1 MTKKKKRKGAR
12 EVDDP
17 RENLKPDSSGKFIR
31 SPVFCILG
39 HVDSGK
45 TSLLDK
51 VRGTAVQARESA
63 GITQHIGAS
72 FIPAD
77 TINLVAGKLMKA
89 MNIEHLDIPGVLFVD
104 TPGHASFINLRQRG
118 ASAANLAV
126 LVVDLIRGIQP
137 QTIESIRILK
147 NNRVPFVIALNKID
161 RFTKWKSNPKMTMIE
176 SLKAQNTRVL
186 ENLDNKVY
194 ELMSDLY
201 EVAKVSADRFDRVK
215 GSELT
220 QKVVIIPTSAVTG
233 EGIPEL
239 FLFLAGLSQR
249 FLKEKLKFSKEE
261 TGSGSIL
268 EVKDGSMGK
277 TIDFL
282 LLQGVIKKNDK
293 IIMGG
298 LNGVIETHIRA
309 LLVPKPL
316 DEIRDPRDRFKPVDQ
331 IVAASGLKIVA
342 PDLEGA
348 IAGSTL
354 YVVREN
360 TDVTAL
366 KTEIQEEFNKVFI
379 ETEDEG
385 IILKAD
391 ALGSL
396 EAVVGLLRE
405 NNIQI
410 RFASVGNIS
419 KRDAIEAELAKEK
432 EDKYGVILSFNAT
445 ILPEAKEYADKVNVK
460 IFENDVIYR
469 LVEEYQFWVEELER
483 AQELDL
489 LKDLIYPAKIKVLP
503 HVFRQNNPAVVG
515 IEIIGGKIIPK
526 SRLISPSNQRIGEVL
541 QLQDGGESITSAT
554 TGTQIA
560 ASIKGPTV
568 GRQINVDDILYVD
581 ISETQAIKLQEP
593 EIKAFLS
600 GPDLMA
606 LQDLIEIKRKFSGQR
621 FWGAP

>member
-1 MTKKKKRKGAR
+1 
-12 EVDDP
+12 
-17 RENLKPDSSGKFIR
+17 
-31 SPVFCILG
+31 
-39 HVDSGK
+39 
-45 TSLLDK
+45 
-51 VRGTAVQARESA
+51 
-63 GITQHIGAS
+63 
-72 FIPAD
+72 
-77 TINLVAGKLMKA
+77 
-89 MNIEHLDIPGVLFVD
+89 
-104 TPGHASFINLRQRG
+104 
-118 ASAANLAV
+118 
-126 LVVDLIRGIQP
+126 
-137 QTIESIRILK
+137 
-147 NNRVPFVIALNKID
+147 
-161 RFTKWKSNPKMTMIE
+161 MTMIE

>member
-1 MTKKKKRKGAR
+1 MGKKKGRKSR
-12 EVDDP
+12 EVRDP
-17 RENLKPDSSGKFIR
+17 REKQKTDASGKLIR

-51 VRGTAVQARESA
+51 VRGTVVQARETA

-72 FIPAD
+72 FIPAE
-77 TINLVAGKLMKA
+77 TINDVAGKLMKA
-89 MNIEHLDIPGVLFVD
+89 MKIESLEIPGVLFVD

-161 RFTKWKSNPKMTMIE
+161 RFPKWKSHPKMTMVQSLQAQSSRVIE
-176 SLKAQNTRVL
+176 NI
-186 ENLDNKVY
+186 DNKIY
-194 ELMSDLY
+194 ELMTDLY
-201 EVAKVSADRFDRVK
+201 DVAKVSADRFDRIK

-220 QKVVIIPTSAVTG
+220 KKVVIIPTSAITG

-249 FLKEKLKFSKEE
+249 FLTDKLKFDPEE

-268 EVKDGSMGK
+268 EVKEGHIGK

-282 LLQGVIKKNDK
+282 LLQGVMRKNDK
-293 IIMGG
+293 IIFGG

-316 DEIRDPRDRFKPVDQ
+316 DEIRDPRERFNQVDQ
-331 IVAASGLKIVA
+331 IIAAAGVKIVA
-342 PDLEGA
+342 PDTEGA

-354 YVVREN
+354 YVVRETTN
-360 TDVTAL
+360 VSKL
-366 KTEIQEEFNKVFI
+366 KKEIQEEFSKALI

-385 IILKAD
+385 IILKTD

-396 EAVVGLLRE
+396 EALVGLLKD
-405 NNIQI
+405 NNIPI
-410 RFASVGNIS
+410 RIASVGNIT
-419 KRDAIEAELAKEK
+419 KRDVIEAELAKEK
-432 EDKYGVILSFNAT
+432 EEKYGTILSFNAT
-445 ILPEAKEYADKVNVK
+445 TLPEAKDYADIVKVK
-460 IFENDVIYR
+460 IFTNDVIYR
-469 LVEEYQFWVEELER
+469 LVEEYQEWVRELER
-483 AQELDL
+483 EEESAL
-489 LKDLIYPAKIKVLP
+489 LKDLVFAGKIKVLP
-503 HVFRQNNPAVVG
+503 NIFRQNNPAVVG
-515 IEIIGGKIIPK
+515 IEVLGGKLTPK
-526 SRLISPSNQRIGEVL
+526 AKLINSSNKRIGEVL
-541 QLQDGGESITSAT
+541 QIKEENDYLQVAS
-554 TGTQIA
+554 TGQQVGC
-560 ASIKGPTV
+560 SIKGPTV
-568 GRQINVDDILYVD
+568 GRQLNIDDILYVD
-581 ISETQAIKLQEP
+581 ITETQAIKLQDP
-593 EIKAFLS
+593 EIKALLS
-600 GPDLMA
+600 GPDLFA
-606 LQDLIEIKRKFSGQR
+606 LQDIIEIKRKFSGQR

>member
-17 RENLKPDSSGKFIR
+17 RENLKPDSSGQFIR

-77 TINLVAGKLMKA
+77 TINSVAGKLMKS

-176 SLKAQNTRVL
+176 SLSAQNTRVL
-186 ENLDNKVY
+186 ENLDNKIY

-201 EVAKVSADRFDRVK
+201 EVAKVSADRFDKVK

-268 EVKDGSMGK
+268 EVKDGLMGK

-298 LNGVIETHIRA
+298 LNGVIETHVRA

-360 TDVTAL
+360 TDVIAL

-396 EAVVGLLRE
+396 EAVVGLLKE

-419 KRDAIEAELAKEK
+419 KRDTIEAELAKEK

-483 AQELDL
+483 AEELEL
-489 LKDLIYPAKIKVLP
+489 LKDLIYPGKIKVLP
-503 HVFRQNNPAVVG
+503 HIFRQNNPAVVG

-526 SRLISPSNQRIGEVL
+526 SRLIGPSNQRIGEVL
-541 QLQDGGESITSAT
+541 QLQDGGESVSSAT